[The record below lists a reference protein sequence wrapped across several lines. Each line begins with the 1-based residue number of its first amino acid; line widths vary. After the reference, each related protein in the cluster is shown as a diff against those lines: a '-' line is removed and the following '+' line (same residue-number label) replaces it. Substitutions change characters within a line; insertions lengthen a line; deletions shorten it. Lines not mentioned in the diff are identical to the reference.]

1 MTTSTVQN
9 RITDLFSTKSDRLLN
24 VYFTAGFPELNDT
37 RTVLQGLQQAGV
49 DLVEIGMPYSDPV
62 ADGEVIQQSNG
73 VALDNGMTLRI
84 LFDQLAGCREE
95 RLEGRIPGDSL
106 IIPLLLMGYINPVLQ
121 FGVEAFC
128 QKCQEVGVDGV
139 ILPDLPFDLYVA
151 EYKATFDRYGILNIF
166 LITPQTSDERI
177 RLIDEAS
184 EGFIYMVSS
193 ASITGS
199 VSGITDT
206 MTAYFERVAAM
217 NLRNPRLIGFG
228 ITNQET
234 FDTACEHANGAIIG
248 SAFVKHL
255 QKNGPDAAGIEAFAT
270 AIRP

>member
-1 MTTSTVQN
+1 MTSTTLQN
-9 RITDLFSTKSDRLLN
+9 RITDLFTQKGERLLN
-24 VYFTAGFPELNDT
+24 VYFTAGFPQLADT
-37 RTVLQGLQQAGV
+37 RTVLRGLQQAGV
-49 DLVEIGMPYSDPV
+49 DLIEIGMPYSDPV
-62 ADGEVIQQSNG
+62 ADGEVIQQSNMQ
-73 VALDNGMTLRI
+73 ALDNGMSLRI
-84 LFDQLAGCREE
+84 LFDQLADCRDE
-95 RLEGRIPGDSL
+95 LTLPI
-106 IIPLLLMGYINPVLQ
+106 LLMGYINPVLQ

-128 QKCQEVGVDGV
+128 QKCREVGIDGV

-151 EYKATFDRYGILNIF
+151 EYKETFERYGLLNIF
-166 LITPQTSDERI
+166 LITPQTADERI

-199 VSGITDT
+199 VSGISNT
-206 MTAYFERVAAM
+206 MKAYFERVGAM

-228 ITNQET
+228 INNQET
-234 FDTACEHANGAIIG
+234 FDTASEHANGAIIG

-255 QKNGPDAAGIEAFAT
+255 EKNGPGAEGIQAFVR